1 MKDMK
6 WVFFKETY
14 MNHIITQLAWRIKLQ
29 IIPDRYKMAENKQSG
44 KKIAQYLS
52 WKGCHTVAIYG
63 MGYMGQTLADELTDG
78 NVKVLY
84 GIDQNAGNL
93 KWKIKIC
100 QPSDKIEPVDLIV
113 NTTAIDNSIIL
124 HGMEEKNIPMAAF
137 DELLDQILT
146 YTHCID
152 GNNQIE
158 REE

>member
-1 MKDMK
+1 
-6 WVFFKETY
+6 
-14 MNHIITQLAWRIKLQ
+14 
-29 IIPDRYKMAENKQSG
+29 
-44 KKIAQYLS
+44 
-52 WKGCHTVAIYG
+52 

>member
-1 MKDMK
+1 MPS
-6 WVFFKETY
+6 
-14 MNHIITQLAWRIKLQ
+14 ICA
-29 IIPDRYKMAENKQSG
+29 
-44 KKIAQYLS
+44 
-52 WKGCHTVAIYG
+52 GCRR
-63 MGYMGQTLADELTDG
+63 
-78 NVKVLY
+78 
-84 GIDQNAGNL
+84 
-93 KWKIKIC
+93 